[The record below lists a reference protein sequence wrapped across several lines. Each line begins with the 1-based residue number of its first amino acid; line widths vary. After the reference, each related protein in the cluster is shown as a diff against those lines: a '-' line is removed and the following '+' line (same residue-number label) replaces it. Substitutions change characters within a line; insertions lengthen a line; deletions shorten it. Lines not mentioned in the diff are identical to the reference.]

1 MNLIP
6 RHSLFD
12 SWFDKDFPS
21 FRLLPE
27 ARGEQGMLA
36 VDIKETDK
44 GFSLKA
50 DFPGLKKEEINVAVE
65 NGVLTL
71 SAEHK
76 EEKEEKEKG
85 RVIRQ
90 ERRYGKYSRS
100 FSLGVGIDENAIS
113 AHFADG
119 VLTLDIPKAEPHK
132 ARSKT
137 IPVK

>member
-12 SWFDKDFPS
+12 SWFEKDFPG
-21 FRLLPE
+21 FRLLPDL
-27 ARGEQGMLA
+27 RSEQGVLA
-36 VDIKETDK
+36 VDIRETEK
-44 GFSLKA
+44 GYTLKA
-50 DFPGLKKEEINVAVE
+50 DFPGLRKEDLNVTID

-85 RVIRQ
+85 RVVRQ

-100 FSLGVGIDENAIS
+100 FTLGSGIDENAIA

-119 VLTLDIPKAEPHK
+119 VLTLDIPKAEPHAGK
-132 ARSKT
+132 SKN